1 MLKVPKAKKGIIF
14 DMDGTL
20 IDNMMIHHRAWQIR
34 LAQNDHQF
42 SLQDVIEKCHGK
54 NIEILERLFGNSYT
68 LAQRQ
73 QFSNEKEE
81 IYRDLI
87 KTELVPLPG
96 LMEVLSYGYEN
107 EIPMGIG
114 TAAQYKNVDITLDTL
129 NIRNYFSAI
138 VADTDVTL
146 GKPNPEVFLKVAN
159 MLGIEYEN
167 ALVFEDSP
175 VGALTAQNAGMKVI
189 IMTTTHKAHEFE
201 NYKTVIKTIKDYTE
215 IDIETELY
223 RL

>member
-1 MLKVPKAKKGIIF
+1 MPSNTKAKKGIIF

-34 LAQNDHQF
+34 LAQDGHEF
-42 SLQDVIEKCHGK
+42 SLQEVIEKCHGK
-54 NIEILERLFGNSYT
+54 NIEILERLFGNLYSPN
-68 LAQRQ
+68 QRLS
-73 QFSNEKEE
+73 FSNEKEE

-87 KTELVPLPG
+87 KTDLIPLPG
-96 LMEVLSYGYEN
+96 LIDLLSYAYEH

-114 TAAQYKNVDITLDTL
+114 TAAQYKNVDVTLDTL
-129 NIRNYFSAI
+129 NIRNYFGAI
-138 VADTDVTL
+138 VADTDVAN

-159 MLGIEYEN
+159 MLGIEPQN

-175 VGALTAQNAGMKVI
+175 VGAHTAQNAGMKVI
-189 IMTTTHKAHEFE
+189 IMTTTHKVHEFDPFE
-201 NYKTVIKTIKDYTE
+201 TVIKCVKDYTE
-215 IDIETELY
+215 IDLETELY

>member
-1 MLKVPKAKKGIIF
+1 MLKEPKAKKGIIF

-34 LAQNDHQF
+34 LAQDGHQF

-54 NIEILERLFGNSYT
+54 NIEILERLFGNDYT

-73 QFSNEKEE
+73 QLSNEKEE

-146 GKPNPEVFLKVAN
+146 GKPNPEVFLKVAD
-159 MLGIEYEN
+159 MLGIDYEN

-215 IDIETELY
+215 IDIETELH